1 MPEWVTLLPSDV
13 KAVGPY
19 RLEGRLGVGGQGTV
33 YVGSAAPG
41 RRVAIKLLHP
51 HLAID
56 ETARARFLREVEIAK
71 RVALFCTAKVLDS
84 GFVNE
89 QPYIVSEFV
98 DGPSLQES
106 VRDTGPRS
114 GAALER
120 LALNTATALAAIHQA
135 GVVHRDFKPG
145 NVLLGPDGP
154 VVIDFGIAR
163 ALDASRS
170 IITSQVVG
178 SPGYMAPEQIAGDGT
193 GPAVDLF
200 AWGATM
206 VFAATGRRAF
216 GGDSIPAVMRS
227 ILQDQPD
234 LDGLDGRLGAIVRA
248 CLAKD
253 PARRP
258 TAAAVVDG
266 LRGLPGP
273 SWQTGPPG
281 PARQS
286 DPPGPARQTGPPGP
300 ARKTGNPPVSEPGDG
315 AGHGDGED
323 RTPVGGVGRHRS
335 SALAGA
341 AVLTLLAALGIVYS
355 VVPSD
360 RGGGDFNA
368 SRVPR
373 SGPPSGDTPAPP
385 SPADTTAGQTESPSA
400 RPRKTPKADTGRQS
414 PQRPDDTPA
423 PERARPSA
431 SGKRP
436 SPSDTGNP
444 PSPSDAGRQPSPSNA
459 EEPPPSDPEEQPR
472 SGGREQP
479 PGPKVL
485 GTVSASDMNGYC
497 RSQGYVGVGGG
508 PGNYWCYGPGGT
520 PVNMANVCQWAYPGH
535 PNVRAEGTT
544 CTSS

>member
-1 MPEWVTLLPSDV
+1 MPEWMALLPSDPE
-13 KAVGPY
+13 AVGPY

-33 YVGSAAPG
+33 YVGSAVSG

-56 ETARARFLREVEIAK
+56 KTARSRFLSEVEIAK

-163 ALDASRS
+163 ALDISRS
-170 IITSQVVG
+170 IITSQAVG
-178 SPGYMAPEQIAGDGT
+178 SPGYMAPEQIADDEI

-206 VFAATGRRAF
+206 VFAATGERAF
-216 GGDSIPAVMRS
+216 SGESIPAVIRS
-227 ILQDQPD
+227 ILHDQPD
-234 LDGLDGRLGAIVRA
+234 LDGLDRRLGAIVRA

-258 TAAAVVDG
+258 TAAEVVNG
-266 LRGLPGP
+266 LCGM
-273 SWQTGPPG
+273 PG
-281 PARQS
+281 PAWRTG
-286 DPPGPARQTGPPGP
+286 DPSVSGPDDKADQEGREEP
-300 ARKTGNPPVSEPGDG
+300 APTGN
-315 AGHGDGED
+315 AG
-323 RTPVGGVGRHRS
+323 RRRS
-335 SALAGA
+335 VLVGA
-341 AVLTLLAALGIVYS
+341 AALVPALVTILGIAYF

-360 RGGGDFNA
+360 RGGENFNA
-368 SRVPR
+368 SRAPLSSLSSS
-373 SGPPSGDTPAPP
+373 SGPPSSGIPVSP
-385 SPADTTAGQTESPSA
+385 SPADDTVGQTESPSA
-400 RPRKTPKADTGRQS
+400 HPRKTPKADTQKVPEADTTRQS
-414 PQRPDDTPA
+414 PRRPEDA
-423 PERARPSA
+423 PKPKSTRSA
-431 SGKRP
+431 ASEK
-436 SPSDTGNP
+436 P
-444 PSPSDAGRQPSPSNA
+444 PSPPYTEKPSSPPSTKKPSSSPDT
-459 EEPPPSDPEEQPR
+459 EERPPPSDREEQQR
-472 SGGREQP
+472 SGGEKQLP
-479 PGPKVL
+479 WYPKTL
-485 GTVSASDMNGYC
+485 GSVSESDMNGYC
-497 RSQGYVGVGGG
+497 QNQGYVGSGGG
-508 PGNYWCYGPGGT
+508 PGNYWCYGPGGMQ
-520 PVNMANVCQWAYPGH
+520 VNMSSVCQWAYPGY
-535 PNVRAEGTT
+535 PNAWAEGTA
-544 CTSS
+544 CKSS